1 MQIET
6 TRFGAIE
13 VSEDRVLEFPEG
25 LVGFPA
31 LKRFLVI
38 DDESSAP
45 FRWLQSLDEADL
57 AYVAVEP
64 KWVMPG
70 YQVDLPPSVAAG
82 LGIAQPGDLSILV
95 IVTIPEDPREMTVNL
110 RGPLVFNTSSRKGAQ
125 LVLDE
130 DSLSPQ
136 HRIISG
142 EASPSL

>member
-6 TRFGAIE
+6 SRFGVIE
-13 VSEDRVLEFPEG
+13 VSEDRILEFPEG
-25 LVGFPA
+25 LVGFPS

-64 KWVMPG
+64 KWMLPD
-70 YQVDLPPSVAAG
+70 YRVDLPPSVAAG
-82 LGIAQPGDLSILV
+82 LGIAQPDDMSVLV
-95 IVTIPEDPREMTVNL
+95 IVTIPEDPREMTANL

-125 LVLDE
+125 LILDD
-130 DSLSPQ
+130 DSLSPR
-136 HRIISG
+136 HRVISG
-142 EASPSL
+142 SPAQ

>member
-6 TRFGAIE
+6 SRFGEIE
-13 VSEDRVLEFPEG
+13 VSEDRVLEFSDG
-25 LVGFPA
+25 LVGFSG

-38 DDESSAP
+38 DDESQAP

-64 KWVMPG
+64 KWLMSG

-82 LGIAQPGDLSILV
+82 LGITQPGDMSVLV
-95 IVTIPEDPREMTVNL
+95 IVTIPEDPREMTANL
-110 RGPLVFNTSSRKGAQ
+110 RGPLVFNAASRKGAQ
-125 LVLDE
+125 LILDD

-136 HRIISG
+136 HRVISS
-142 EASPSL
+142 EPNH